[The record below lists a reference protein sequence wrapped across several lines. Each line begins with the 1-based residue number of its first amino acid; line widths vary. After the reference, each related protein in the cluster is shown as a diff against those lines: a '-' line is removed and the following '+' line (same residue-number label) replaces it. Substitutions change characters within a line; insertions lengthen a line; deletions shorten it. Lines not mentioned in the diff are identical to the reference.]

1 MKKRIFAAILAL
13 LMILPVIASMPI
25 SAAEDGITVGYSS
38 PAICVNAGE
47 KVDLTKVSV
56 QFEYGADPVSA
67 LTWKDGDATV
77 TSYTPASKGV
87 YELDATANGK
97 TKKVYVVAKN
107 ANESEY
113 VLYENDF
120 STAPDMSQFRVI
132 QQPSGTT
139 FGYDEAEGAIYL
151 DSTKNTSDMIRVLL
165 PEFLDS
171 FGDAIYS
178 ADMKITKQ
186 LNNNRWCSL
195 VIRQQN
201 VKTTKLPYLQ
211 VVSRYNNSSDNG
223 LEIAERTAADSWSV
237 TKKGACAG
245 VKGGEYFTMTAN
257 FCGGTV
263 TNSVNG
269 TTYLTEKFAPYHDGA
284 MGLQANGSRM
294 TVSHI
299 KVTVNPESRVA
310 DKSAMLRDTRDT
322 ESNIALE
329 PVLVTEVKTAAEL
342 KALDTTLPAIAILEG
357 EVSGDDIGASIDG
370 NFTKLSELAM
380 SNKVIPAVRID
391 SPAEAEALGKYAKTL
406 PICDMYVISS
416 DPALITAARGK
427 CNMLYGMVEMPEY
440 AGDIENFRSDIVK
453 CGARGVIFTKGF
465 ASRETVSYLQD
476 RYLAVWQKTDGSELS
491 TVTAANNGVL
501 GIVTPDVKA
510 AEECFTK
517 YYTKNTLIRTPEIIG
532 HRGIPSKAQEN
543 SLAGALAAIENG
555 ATMVEC
561 DVYLMRDGNI
571 VVMHDSTLDRT
582 TTGTGNTVSQTAES
596 IKKYQIDSYSGA
608 PAEPIPLL
616 DDLLKAFKESGEVL
630 VIELKSS
637 DTKLCA
643 PVVELIKKYGMEK
656 QSVIIAFGQSMI
668 EEIRRVDPGIPVN
681 FLTSSITAN
690 EQMSLEVAA
699 QILDY
704 VIPMNTAYSPSQGA
718 GTLGINLYTD
728 LAARG
733 VTVWNWTVNNQGDFN
748 KYFISGIRGITTNYS
763 DWAANYV
770 EEFGITV
777 NADGSVEL
785 KATNYKG
792 GNVSTSSAELVVI
805 GGTGEYKDGT
815 VTLSE
820 GAQGYFF
827 RIKKNL
833 SDGTPYSVVT
843 PVVLAGNAPAADTTA
858 PETEEVPAPET
869 TELAVVTPS
878 CGGDEPV
885 SGCGSIISI
894 PVLAL
899 VALGITVI
907 KKRK

>member
-13 LMILPVIASMPI
+13 IMTLPLLAGLPAAS
-25 SAAEDGITVGYSS
+25 EEGIVVGYSS

-56 QFEYGADPVSA
+56 QLEYGADPVSA
-67 LTWKDGDATV
+67 LTWKDGESTV
-77 TSYTPASKGV
+77 TSYTPSAKGV
-87 YELDATANGK
+87 YALTASAGGK
-97 TKKVYVVAKN
+97 TRTVYVVAKN
-107 ANESEY
+107 ANETEY

-120 STAPDMSQFRVI
+120 STAPDMAQFRVI
-132 QQPSGTT
+132 RQPSGTA

-151 DSTKNTSDMIRVLL
+151 DSTKNTSDMMRVLL

-178 ADMKITKQ
+178 AQMKITKQ
-186 LNNNRWCSL
+186 LNNSRWCSL

-211 VVSRYNNSSDNG
+211 VVSRYNNSADNG
-223 LEIAERTAADSWSV
+223 LEIAERTSADKWSV
-237 TKKGACAG
+237 TQKGACAG
-245 VKGGEYFTMTAN
+245 VKGGEYFTLTAN

-269 TTYLTEKFAPYHDGA
+269 TTYLTEKFAPYYEGA

-370 NFTKLSELAM
+370 KFTKLSELAL
-380 SNKVIPAVRID
+380 NDKVIPAVRID
-391 SPAEAEALGKYAKTL
+391 SQAEAEALGRYANSL
-406 PICDMYVISS
+406 PVCDMYVISS
-416 DPALITAARGK
+416 DAALITAARGK
-427 CNMLYGMVEMPEY
+427 CNMLYGMAEMPEY
-440 AGDIENFRSDIVK
+440 AGDIEKLRSDIVK
-453 CGARGVIFTKGF
+453 CGARGVIFTEGF
-465 ASRETVSYLQD
+465 ADRETVSYLQD

-491 TVTAANNGVL
+491 TVTAINNGVL

-543 SLAGALAAIENG
+543 SLVGALAAIENG

-561 DVYLMRDGNI
+561 DVYRMRDGNV
-571 VVMHDSTLDRT
+571 VVMHDGTLDRT
-582 TTGTGNTVSQTAES
+582 TTGAGNTVDQTAES
-596 IKKYQIDSYSGA
+596 IKKYQIDSYAGA

-637 DTKLCA
+637 DKKLCA
-643 PVVELIKKYGMEK
+643 PVVELIKKYEMEK
-656 QSVIIAFGQSMI
+656 QTVIIAFGQSMI

-699 QILDY
+699 QILNY
-704 VIPMNTAYSPSQGA
+704 VISLNTAYSPSYSV
-718 GTLGINLYTD
+718 GTLGTNLFGD

-733 VTVWNWTVNNQGDFN
+733 VTVWNWTVNNQSEFN
-748 KYFISGIRGITTNYS
+748 KFFISGIRGMTTNYS

-792 GNVSTSSAELVVI
+792 GKVGTSAAELVVI

-827 RIKKNL
+827 RMKKTL
-833 SDGTPYSVVT
+833 SNGTAYSVVT
-843 PVVLAGNAPAADTTA
+843 PVVLAGNAPATDTTA
-858 PETEEVPAPET
+858 PETEEVPAPEIT
-869 TELAVVTPS
+869 DPTVDTPH
-878 CGGDEPV
+878 V
-885 SGCGSIISI
+885 SGANGGCGSFISI

-899 VALGITVI
+899 IALGITVI
-907 KKRK
+907 KKRKQ

>member
-13 LMILPVIASMPI
+13 IMTLPLLAGLPAAS
-25 SAAEDGITVGYSS
+25 EEGIVVGYSS

-56 QFEYGADPVSA
+56 QLEYGAAPVSA
-67 LTWKDGDATV
+67 LTWKDGESTV
-77 TSYTPASKGV
+77 TSYTPAAKGV
-87 YELDATANGK
+87 YALTASAGGK
-97 TKKVYVVAKN
+97 TRTVYVVAKN
-107 ANESEY
+107 ANETEY

-120 STAPDMSQFRVI
+120 STAPDMAQFRVI
-132 QQPSGTT
+132 QQPSGTV

-151 DSTKNTSDMIRVLL
+151 DSTKNTSDMMRVLL

-178 ADMKITKQ
+178 AQMKITKQ
-186 LNNNRWCSL
+186 LNNSRWCSL

-211 VVSRYNNSSDNG
+211 VVSRYNNSADNG
-223 LEIAERTAADSWSV
+223 LEIAERTSADKWSV
-237 TKKGACAG
+237 TQKGACAG
-245 VKGGEYFTMTAN
+245 VKGGEYFTLTAN
-257 FCGGTV
+257 FCGSTV

-269 TTYLTEKFAPYHDGA
+269 TTYLTEKFAPYYEGA

-310 DKSAMLRDTRDT
+310 DKSAKLRDTRDT
-322 ESNIALE
+322 ESNIALAPIIVKE
-329 PVLVTEVKTAAEL
+329 YKQTEDAWADPVYPTVAVFDAEL
-342 KALDTTLPAIAILEG
+342 NSSELGVNYNGKFN
-357 EVSGDDIGASIDG
+357 SIDVG
-370 NFTKLSELAM
+370 LHPNVILALRVD
-380 SNKVIPAVRID
+380 SKEEAAV
-391 SPAEAEALGKYAKTL
+391 LGKYAKSL

-416 DPALITAARGK
+416 DMSLITAARAE
-427 CNMLYGMVEMPEY
+427 CDMLYGMVEVSEY
-440 AGDIENFRSDIVK
+440 AGDIEKLRSDIVS
-453 CGARGVIFTKGF
+453 CGARGVIFTEDF
-465 ASRETVSYLQD
+465 ADRETVSYLQD
-476 RYLAVWQKTDGSELS
+476 RYLTVWQKTDGSELS
-491 TVTAANNGVL
+491 TVTAINNGVL
-501 GIVTPDVKA
+501 GIVTPDIKA

-517 YYTKNTLIRTPEIIG
+517 YYTKNTLVRTPEIIG

-561 DVYLMRDGNI
+561 DVYRMRDGNV

-582 TTGTGNTVSQTAES
+582 TNGTGNTVDQTAES
-596 IKKYQIDSYSGA
+596 IKKYQIDSYAGA

-616 DDLLKAFKESGEVL
+616 EDLLKAFKESGEVL

-637 DTKLCA
+637 DKKLCA
-643 PVVELIKKYGMEK
+643 PVVELIKKYEMEK
-656 QSVIIAFGQSMI
+656 QSVIIAFGRSMI
-668 EEIRRVDPGIPVN
+668 KEIRRIDPGIPVN
-681 FLTSSITAN
+681 FLTNSITAN
-690 EQMSLEVAA
+690 EQMSLEISA
-699 QILDY
+699 QILGY
-704 VIPMNTAYSPSQGA
+704 VIPMNTAYSPSYSV
-718 GTLGINLYTD
+718 GTLGTNLFGD

-733 VTVWNWTVNNQGDFN
+733 VTVWNWTVNNQSEFN
-748 KYFISGIRGITTNYS
+748 KFFISGIRGMTTNYS

-770 EEFGITV
+770 EEFGIAV

-785 KATNYKG
+785 KAVNYKG
-792 GNVSTSSAELVVI
+792 ENVSTSSAELVVV
-805 GGTGEYKDGT
+805 GGEGEYKDGV

-827 RIKKNL
+827 RLKRNL
-833 SDGTPYSVVT
+833 SNGTAYSVVT
-843 PVVLAGNAPAADTTA
+843 PVVLAGNTPAADTTA
-858 PETEEVPAPET
+858 PETEEAPAPET
-869 TELAVVTPS
+869 TEPTVETPHIS
-878 CGGDEPV
+878 EADG
-885 SGCGSIISI
+885 GCGSIISI

-899 VALGITVI
+899 AALGITFI